1 MAFKEKTTYIK
12 NVLLPGFL
20 ISGLTGAIVGVLIFF
35 YKWGAE
41 YISSVSAWIYA
52 TVGDNPFFIP
62 VLFVGLI
69 GLALLMSVLI
79 KGAPSVGGG
88 GIPTAEGILRGLI
101 TFRWLR
107 SLFCMIVN
115 SYIAFFAGLPLGNEG
130 PSVLIGTSIGRG
142 TNRLLNHAPA
152 WDRYVMTGGA
162 AAGFAVATGAP
173 VTGIIF
179 ALEEVHKRFSPMI
192 LMVAVSSVVFAEGVA
207 QALAFATGRSTE
219 MFSLA
224 VLPAMPLS
232 NVWIGLIAG
241 VAAGLAALLFIKG
254 FSLIYSLLSE
264 KLTRKLTLEVKLMV
278 LFVLVGAVGLVLPS
292 AVGSGHGVIEKLFD
306 RGYVWYTVLA
316 LFFVKII
323 MIILSGGAG
332 ATGGLFIPILTVGA
346 LTGGLIAE
354 MLIGFGFTDRYYAV
368 IVTVTVAAF
377 LGGTLRAPVTA
388 LVFFIE
394 ALGGMNN
401 VLFAAVG
408 VLVAFVLLETVGAKP
423 LYDIVLEHKLKVA
436 YEGKSPKIVELNV
449 TVQSDAFVV
458 GKTTRDVFWPPSCL
472 VLGVVHAGQS
482 KKNTRMDRDGD
493 KVLRAGDNLKL
504 RVQTYDEPQ
513 TLELIYDLVGREK

>member
-1 MAFKEKTTYIK
+1 MAVTGKGTYIK

-41 YISSVSAWIYA
+41 YIGSVTSWIYV
-52 TVGDNPFFIP
+52 TVRENP
-62 VLFVGLI
+62 LFVPVVFIGLV
-69 GLALLMSVLI
+69 GLALVMSVLI

-115 SYIAFFAGLPLGNEG
+115 SYIGFFAGLPLGNEG

-142 TNRLLNHAPA
+142 TNKLINRTPA

-192 LMVAVSSVVFAEGVA
+192 LMVAMSSVVFAEGVA
-207 QALAFATGRSTE
+207 QALAYATGRSTE
-219 MFSLA
+219 MFAIAL
-224 VLPAMPLS
+224 LPAMPLQYI
-232 NVWIGLIAG
+232 WIGLLAG
-241 VAAGLAALLFIKG
+241 IAAGLAALLFIKG
-254 FSLIYSLLSE
+254 FSLMYKLLSE
-264 KLTRKLTLEVKLMV
+264 RLTKISLEFKLIA
-278 LFVLVGAVGLVLPS
+278 LFVLVGAVGLILPA
-292 AVGSGHGVIEKLFD
+292 AVGSGHGVIETLFD

-316 LFFVKII
+316 LFLVKIV

-354 MLIGFGFTDRYYAV
+354 TLIAMGFSESWYAV

-377 LGGTLRAPVTA
+377 LGGTLRAPITA

-401 VLFAAVG
+401 VLFAAIG
-408 VLVAFVLLETVGAKP
+408 VLAAFVLLETVGAKP

-436 YEGKSPKIVELNV
+436 YEGRQPQIVELNV
-449 TVQSDAFVV
+449 TVQPNAFVV

-482 KKNTRMDRDGD
+482 AKNTRMDKDGD
-493 KVLRAGDNLKL
+493 KVLRAGDSLKL
-504 RVQTYDEPQ
+504 RVQTYDENETKQ
-513 TLELIYDLVGREK
+513 LIYDLVGKE